1 MAVATGHI
9 DPRVGNFL
17 LIGLVGG
24 IGALSIL
31 AIGTYLASKKI
42 PGVSPA
48 ADALLDTFRKGAAAA

>member
-31 AIGTYLASKKI
+31 GIAVFLSKRQV
-42 PGVSPA
+42 PFLTPV
-48 ADALLDTFRKGAAAA
+48 ADAGLDIIRQGASE

>member
-24 IGALSIL
+24 IGAIAIL
-31 AIGTYLASKKI
+31 ATATWLKKHNV
-42 PGVSPA
+42 PFLTPV
-48 ADALLDTFRKGAAAA
+48 ADAGLDVVREAAA

>member
-24 IGALSIL
+24 IGAIAVLAAAVFLSKRNVPVL
-31 AIGTYLASKKI
+31 
-42 PGVSPA
+42 SPA
-48 ADALLDTFRKGAAAA
+48 ADAGLDIIREAATA

>member
-24 IGALSIL
+24 LGAIAVL
-31 AIGTYLASKKI
+31 AAAVWLKHHNVPLLT
-42 PGVSPA
+42 PA
-48 ADALLDTFRKGAAAA
+48 ADAGLDIVREAAA

>member
-24 IGALSIL
+24 IGALAIL
-31 AIGTYLASKKI
+31 AAAAWLKDRRI
-42 PGVSPA
+42 PLLSPA
-48 ADALLDTFRKGAAAA
+48 ADAGLDVVREAVA